1 MAEVIREIGYK
12 RVENDIEPVLIIKPK
27 VEREGHKANFV
38 IRMQDLWMYTPDK
51 NPNFDQ
57 WMYSVVLSIYK
68 MFDLGVIVSSQ
79 RMAEVATVIE
89 DGIDELLKMPNEPP
103 AGSPMEEIEKAET
116 NAIREAV
123 GVISN
128 AIN

>member
-57 WMYSVVLSIYK
+57 WMYSVVMSIYN
-68 MFDLGVIVSSQ
+68 MFNLGVIVSSQ

-103 AGSPMEEIEKAET
+103 AGSPMEDIEKAET
-116 NAIREAV
+116 KAIREAV